1 MDIIGD
7 VRRGWAALGDDVR
20 RRIWVVMI
28 ISFVTQVAMLFY
40 PADRIAYSFSS
51 EEAYV
56 ASLDYLNGVVLPL
69 LAFLIVAGIVLTAVQ
84 IFQLVKAYSSIKRA
98 YLERAFP
105 GVAVPDR
112 VQWPLIPAIGLFIAL
127 LSSRAS
133 CRASSRS
140 RWMPPRPTY
149 RASRPTSSR
158 LCSPSCWC
166 PGCSGGSCSPPAGAL
181 PGRCHEPCWARAR
194 PPRGSAIGHA
204 RPMRGAS
211 IDARRGASML
221 TFVGEP
227 FYRDE
232 GYTGA
237 GSPVQYVC
245 SRLAGGI
252 PAPWQA

>member
-127 LSSRAS
+127 FKLAGFLPGILALAVDAAQADVSGIAS
-133 CRASSRS
+133 NVFSLVLAVVLAP
-140 RWMPPRPTY
+140 WMFR
-149 RASRPTSSR
+149 RFVLAA
-158 LCSPSCWC
+158 
-166 PGCSGGSCSPPAGAL
+166 GGSA
-181 PGRCHEPCWARAR
+181 
-194 PPRGSAIGHA
+194 PR
-204 RPMRGAS
+204 
-211 IDARRGASML
+211 
-221 TFVGEP
+221 
-227 FYRDE
+227 
-232 GYTGA
+232 
-237 GSPVQYVC
+237 
-245 SRLAGGI
+245 
-252 PAPWQA
+252 